1 MLEETGTTIHSF
13 IHCILCINGQMF
25 LLCLQ
30 VHIQYA
36 KVMEDTVPASGEVTS
51 RLGDE

>member
-1 MLEETGTTIHSF
+1 
-13 IHCILCINGQMF
+13 MF

-51 RLGDE
+51 RLGDERYVHETTGEKYQAA